1 MNTNNYGLNGQT
13 DSDYFYFL
21 CGKKCKKRKKEKRD
35 IRFERRRL
43 KNDERRADTERTRVE
58 TMIMKNT
65 MMNPTT
71 PPPQQQSPSQS
82 YANVQ
87 KNPAPQQAG
96 MGGNTMMI
104 VLGALVIGGIV
115 LSQMKGRPPVVA
127 GQVPIASAPI
137 LKQ

>member
-1 MNTNNYGLNGQT
+1 MNSNNYGLNGQT
-13 DSDYFYFL
+13 DNDYFYFL

-43 KNDERRADTERTRVE
+43 KNDERRADTERTRTE

-65 MMNPTT
+65 MLSPSA
-71 PPPQQQSPSQS
+71 PPPAQQTAPQGQS
-82 YANVQ
+82 NVQ
-87 KNPAPQQAG
+87 GNPAPQQAG

-104 VLGALVIGGIV
+104 VIGALVIGGVV
-115 LSQMKGRPPVVA
+115 LSQMKGRPPVMA